1 MTLYLQG
8 EVAGLAVLSAGLVFP
23 KRPPPRVLGPVDVP
37 VAVVPVALGVAA
49 PPAAFVVPENKLL
62 PAAPVPLVPVEF
74 AAPGPKRLPP
84 GAAGFGKLNM
94 GAGKQNKKKGLL
106 FQKPE

>member
-1 MTLYLQG
+1 MYLQE
-8 EVAGLAVLSAGLVFP
+8 EVAGLAVLSAGLIFP

-37 VAVVPVALGVAA
+37 VAAVVEPVTLGVAA

-62 PAAPVPLVPVEF
+62 PAAPVPLVPVE
-74 AAPGPKRLPP
+74 AAALGPKRLPP

-94 GAGKQNKKKGLL
+94 GPGK
-106 FQKPE
+106 